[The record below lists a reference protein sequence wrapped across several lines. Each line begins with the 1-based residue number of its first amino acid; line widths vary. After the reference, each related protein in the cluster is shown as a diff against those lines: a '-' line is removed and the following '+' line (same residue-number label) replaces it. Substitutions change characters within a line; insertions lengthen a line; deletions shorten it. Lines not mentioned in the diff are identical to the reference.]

1 MRPQLRHLLA
11 TCAVSA
17 IALGGTTL
25 PSASAADLTCD
36 NPEALQSAVV
46 EAQGAVAT
54 AKSAVKASNRPLGRL
69 VSAKRAEARVE
80 LKQSQAELRSLARE
94 ADKAHSA
101 AELKALRAQVRAERK
116 DVAEARN
123 LLTHK
128 RAVLAAIKADRSTAR
143 TSLQA
148 ARVVLHDLVELQDT
162 CSTTPVEPAV

>member
-1 MRPQLRHLLA
+1 MRPELRHVLA

-17 IALGGTTL
+17 IALGGTAL
-25 PSASAADLTCD
+25 PTASAADLTCG

-54 AKSAVKASNRPLGRL
+54 AKSAVKATNRPLGQL

-80 LKQSQAELRSLARE
+80 LKQSRAELRSLARE
-94 ADKAHSA
+94 AHEAHSA
-101 AELKALRAQVRAERK
+101 AELKVLRAQVRAERK

-123 LLTHK
+123 LLTVK
-128 RAVLAAIKADRSTAR
+128 RAVLAAVKADRIAAR

-148 ARVVLHDLVELQDT
+148 ARVVLHDLVELKDT
-162 CSTTPVEPAV
+162 CSTTPVEPVA